1 MLIIILIGRCTFSCL
16 LYLQLTHFFISLHIA
31 MWLWCYHIFCMSCFL
46 CGWLE
51 SDLTAFFFSVSL
63 FRYPSCLYSAKPLG
77 KYLYSLTN
85 KWQKQKPGHPTSQV
99 PGGQLLSV
107 NTWTAGESYGWHFL
121 SAQLSTLTTLKGGFA
136 VPLNSK
142 PCQHIFTQY
151 FTHGFLHSPHITV
164 LLLGKP

>member
-1 MLIIILIGRCTFSCL
+1 
-16 LYLQLTHFFISLHIA
+16 

-63 FRYPSCLYSAKPLG
+63 FRYPSWLYSAKPLG

-85 KWQKQKPGHPTSQV
+85 KWQKQKPGHPASQV
-99 PGGQLLSV
+99 PGGELSLV
-107 NTWTAGESYGWHFL
+107 CKHLECRRKLWLIL
-121 SAQLSTLTTLKGGFA
+121 SAQLSTLTTLKGSFA
-136 VPLNSK
+136 VPLNSR

-151 FTHGFLHSPHITV
+151 FTHSWFPPLPTHHCLITWKT
-164 LLLGKP
+164 LTIKTIP